1 MRWERLWEEKVSV
14 GISRVGLEHLSLIR
28 ILITIRHVRE
38 DAEQAVR
45 YVLLVFREELS
56 AYI

>member
-1 MRWERLWEEKVSV
+1 M
-14 GISRVGLEHLSLIR
+14 GISRVDLEHLSLIR

-45 YVLLVFREELS
+45 YVLLAFREELS
-56 AYI
+56 AYMIFKAMK